1 MKNEPYKGDNMKL
14 KTFLEIPSWDWPEDV
29 DRKILKVLRDNSVD
43 ESERLLAAELAG
55 DSTVT
60 NDDLAGELLAIVYE
74 DKNSDSLRGR
84 AAISLGPALE
94 YAFIDGFEDPDDVP
108 ISENR
113 FREIQESLY
122 NLYFDANTPEEVRRR
137 VLEASVR
144 APQDWHQSAI
154 QEAYSSD
161 DNSWRLTAVFCMRFV
176 RGFNEQ
182 IVEALNSEIPEIQY
196 EAVCA
201 AGNWELDAAWS
212 HIAALI
218 NSKNTEK
225 YLLIAA
231 IEAAASIRPQEAAQ
245 ILIDLTQSEDED
257 IAEAAFEAIEM
268 TEMLS
273 DLKDDDISDEFL
285 H

>member
-1 MKNEPYKGDNMKL
+1 MEL
-14 KTFLEIPSWDWPEDV
+14 KTFLEIPSWNWPEDV

-43 ESERLLAAELAG
+43 ESERLLAAELAS
-55 DSTVT
+55 DSTVI

-113 FREIQESLY
+113 FREIQKSLY
-122 NLYFDANTPEEVRRR
+122 KLYFDANTPEAVRRR
-137 VLEASVR
+137 VLEALVR

-154 QEAYSSD
+154 QEAYSSVD
-161 DNSWRLTAVFCMRFV
+161 KSWKLTAVFCMRFV

-182 IVEALNSEIPEIQY
+182 VVVALYSEIPEIQY

-201 AGNWELDAAWS
+201 AGNWEVDAAWS

-218 NSKNTEK
+218 NSKDTEK
-225 YLLIAA
+225 YLLLAA
-231 IEAAASIRPQEAAQ
+231 IEAVASIRPQEAAQ

-257 IAEAAFEAIEM
+257 IAEAASEAIEM
-268 TEMLS
+268 TEMIS

>member
-1 MKNEPYKGDNMKL
+1 MEL
-14 KTFLEIPSWDWPEDV
+14 KTFLEIPSWNWPEDV

-43 ESERLLAAELAG
+43 ESERLLAAELAS
-55 DSTVT
+55 DSTVI

-113 FREIQESLY
+113 FREIQKSLY
-122 NLYFDANTPEEVRRR
+122 KLYFDANTPEEVRRR

-154 QEAYSSD
+154 QEVYSSVD
-161 DNSWRLTAVFCMRFV
+161 KSWKLTAVFCMRFV

-182 IVEALNSEIPEIQY
+182 VVVALYSEIPEIQY

-201 AGNWELDAAWS
+201 AGNWEVDAAWS

-218 NSKNTEK
+218 NSKDTEK
-225 YLLIAA
+225 YLLLAA
-231 IEAAASIRPQEAAQ
+231 IEAVASIRPQEAAQ

-257 IAEAAFEAIEM
+257 IAEAASEAIEM

>member
-1 MKNEPYKGDNMKL
+1 MNLKN
-14 KTFLEIPSWDWPEDV
+14 FLEIPSWDWPDDV
-29 DRKILKVLRDNSVD
+29 DKIILKVLRDNSVD

-55 DSTVT
+55 DSTVI
-60 NDDLAGELLAIVYE
+60 NDDLTGELLAIVYE
-74 DKNSDSLRGR
+74 DKNSDNLRGR

-113 FREIQESLY
+113 FREIRKSLY
-122 NLYFDANTPEEVRRR
+122 KLYLDKNIPEEVRRR
-137 VLEASVR
+137 VLETSVR
-144 APQDWHQSAI
+144 APQDWHQKAI
-154 QEAYSSD
+154 REAYSSD
-161 DNSWRLTAVFCMRFV
+161 DQSWRLTAVFCMRFV

-182 IVEALNSEIPEIQY
+182 IVEALDSGIPEIQY

-201 AGNWELDAAWS
+201 AGNWEVDAAWS

-218 NSKNTEK
+218 SSKDTGKN
-225 YLLIAA
+225 LLLAA
-231 IEAAASIRPQEAAQ
+231 IEAVTSIRPKEASPF
-245 ILIDLTQSEDED
+245 LNDLTQSEDED

-268 TEMLS
+268 VEILS
-273 DLKDDDISDEFL
+273 GLNDDDLGDEFL

>member
-1 MKNEPYKGDNMKL
+1 MKL

-55 DSTVT
+55 DSTVI

-108 ISENR
+108 IPENR

-122 NLYFDANTPEEVRRR
+122 KLYFDANTPVEVRRR

-154 QEAYSSD
+154 QEAYSSVD
-161 DNSWRLTAVFCMRFV
+161 KSWKLTALFCMRFV

-182 IVEALNSEIPEIQY
+182 VVVALDSKIPEIQY

-201 AGNWELDAAWS
+201 AGNWEVDAAWS

-218 NSKNTEK
+218 NSKDTEK
-225 YLLIAA
+225 YLLLAA
-231 IEAAASIRPQEAAQ
+231 IEAVASIRPQEAAQ

-257 IAEAAFEAIEM
+257 IAEAASEAIEM